1 MINDNVKAAENNIA
15 RMINNIANQ
24 VESDTGM
31 AVRSISVNRGFGK
44 DKSFKV
50 DIALEV
56 KK

>member
-31 AVRSISVNRGFGK
+31 SVRSISVNRSFDK